1 MVMGEVSLCRVK
13 ELPPTFARELRP
25 ALTKG
30 DPAVLSGWVRHES
43 FAAAFGLDGEPVERR
58 CLLVVGGPRLATHQK
73 AVIAALANRFH
84 NVANPARG
92 ACAGLRGR
100 RGPAFSDVLTRR

>member
-30 DPAVLSGWVRHES
+30 DPAVLFVLSGHAPEMCHW
-43 FAAAFGLDGEPVERR
+43 G
-58 CLLVVGGPRLATHQK
+58 VGKP
-73 AVIAALANRFH
+73 F
-84 NVANPARG
+84 P
-92 ACAGLRGR
+92 
-100 RGPAFSDVLTRR
+100 